1 MNKIVKIIYE
11 DGSFSE
17 IKNINPLE
25 KSEDKKEQ
33 WLNRRMYNRQFVS
46 FEEEILDSLDENT
59 IEDYAVE
66 RFDLIKEDDVE
77 EKDIDDF
84 TDDEILQEVR
94 DRKLLGKN
102 SSVLSES
109 FIIRFS
115 KIMEKENQILIDT
128 LLTEFETKL
137 SL

>member
-1 MNKIVKIIYE
+1 MNKIIKVIYE

-59 IEDYAVE
+59 IEDYATE

-84 TDDEILQEVR
+84 SDDEILQEVR

>member
-1 MNKIVKIIYE
+1 MNKIVKVIYE

-59 IEDYAVE
+59 IEDYATE

-84 TDDEILQEVR
+84 SDDEILQEVR

-102 SSVLSES
+102 ASVLSES